1 MKVNEL
7 AKNFDHFFLK
17 RGTEVLGLQI
27 NDFGEHH
34 LTDEYGDCHVLEFGL
49 ETHAEVY
56 NGDRLVGDPDSLCP
70 VLYI

>member
-7 AKNFDHFFLK
+7 AKNFDSFFIK
-17 RGTEVLGLQI
+17 RGNEVLGLQI

-34 LTDEYGDCHVLEFGL
+34 LTDEFGDCKVLDLGI

-56 NGDRLVGDPDSLCP
+56 GNPFVLAPESLCA